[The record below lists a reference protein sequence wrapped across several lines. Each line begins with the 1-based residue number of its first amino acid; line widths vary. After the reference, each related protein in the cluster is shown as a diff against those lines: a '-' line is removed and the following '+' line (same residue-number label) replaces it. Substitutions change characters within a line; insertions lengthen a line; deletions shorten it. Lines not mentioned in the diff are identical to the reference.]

1 MLWDALGCSGMLFN
15 SSILICDPLQLAG
28 RFFGM
33 LWDALGCSGML
44 WDALQFFE
52 IDLRSLA
59 VGWRSLWDALGFF
72 LSFPFMKEKG

>member
-1 MLWDALGCSGMLFN
+1 M
-15 SSILICDPLQLAG
+15 P
-28 RFFGM
+28 
-33 LWDALGCSGML
+33 WDALGCSGML